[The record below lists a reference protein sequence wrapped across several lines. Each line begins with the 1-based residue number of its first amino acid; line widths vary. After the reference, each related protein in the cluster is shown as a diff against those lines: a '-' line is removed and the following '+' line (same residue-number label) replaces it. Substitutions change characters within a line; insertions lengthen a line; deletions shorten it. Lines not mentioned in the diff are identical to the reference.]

1 MNTFEQLE
9 QMRRKARN
17 AQIVAVAL
25 LVIGFI
31 LFLPMPPLGF
41 VLFVCGIIGMAVA
54 RHVAKPYKNAYKELL
69 VKDLLSQKFDDLRF
83 YPDRGIEKETVEST
97 DMMQMGNRY
106 HANDLIEG
114 SYNGVRFSQSDI
126 LIQHHTSNGKSSHT
140 TTYLQGRWLI
150 FDFNKRFLCDLQVR
164 DKAFTY
170 AKKSGGWFSDRDQT
184 HRLKTESV
192 AFNDQFTVYAE
203 DDSEAYYIL
212 TPHFMEALT
221 SLKARNQGELLFCF
235 VDSKLHVAVNSGEDS
250 FEPSIWHPI
259 DRAEATRAISK
270 DIQLITDL
278 VDTLSLDNR
287 LFKEYQN

>member
-9 QMRRKARN
+9 KMRLKARN
-17 AQIVAVAL
+17 TQIIAGVL
-25 LVIGFI
+25 LATGF
-31 LFLPMPPLGF
+31 LCFLLAPPLGF
-41 VLFVCGIIGMAVA
+41 VLFACGMIGMFAA
-54 RHVAKPYKNAYKELL
+54 GRAAKPYKNAYKELL

-114 SYNGVRFSQSDI
+114 SYRGVRFSQSDI

-140 TTYLQGRWLI
+140 TTYLKGRWLI

-164 DKAFTY
+164 DKAFSY

-192 AFNDQFTVYAE
+192 AFNDQFAVYAE
-203 DDSEAYYIL
+203 NDTEAYYIL
-212 TPHFMEALT
+212 TPHFMEALMK
-221 SLKARNQGELLFCF
+221 LKARDSGELLFCF

-250 FEPSIWHPI
+250 FEPSIWHPVE
-259 DRAEATRAISK
+259 RTEATRAIAG